1 MSIPRPL
8 LACLMLPLAAA
19 VATPARAQDSG
30 NWLLRARA
38 TQFDAASSDSS
49 GLGLSLDNKT
59 LAGLDVAVFFGPN
72 VAAEL
77 SLTAPRRHT
86 LQANGAAFAT
96 LDLMPVSLTVQY
108 HFTGQSNW
116 RPYLGLGVNH
126 TQLSSVNFDPGAITL
141 LSPDIERGST
151 GLVVQAGVDV
161 PLGGGWLINM
171 DVKKAQV
178 RTDVSL
184 GGLKAGT
191 FRIDPVMVSV
201 GVGRRF

>member
-1 MSIPRPL
+1 MPIPRPL

-49 GLGLSLDNKT
+49 GLGLSLDNKM

-77 SLTAPRRHT
+77 SFTAPRRHT
-86 LQANGAAFAT
+86 LQSNGSAFAT
-96 LDLMPVSLTVQY
+96 LDQTPIALTVQY
-108 HFTGQSNW
+108 HFTGQPNW
-116 RPYLGLGVNH
+116 RPYLGVGINH
-126 TQLSSVNFDPGAITL
+126 TQLSSVSFDPGVVTL
-141 LSPDIERGST
+141 LNPDLERSST
-151 GLVVQAGVDV
+151 GLVVQAGVDM
-161 PLGGGWLINM
+161 PLGSGWLINL

-201 GVGRRF
+201 GVGLRF